1 MNKVFI
7 GLDATTHF
15 SRNVD
20 ARGVYGSVRFRPK
33 KPTEPNYSIVVKNE
47 PNRTGTGSVKSGFLR
62 KKPGNL
68 IPWVFLVFFLI
79 GLRFGKI

>member
-1 MNKVFI
+1 MLQLILVEMLTLGVF
-7 GLDATTHF
+7 TVRF
-15 SRNVD
+15 
-20 ARGVYGSVRFRPK
+20 GSVRFRPK

-68 IPWVFLVFFLI
+68 IPWVFFVFFFKI